1 RDPAQLH
8 PPDELVA
15 GLEEDSEVGE
25 ILRLAE
31 PREPALLGLQR
42 EERVRPDRLPAIE
55 EDPVAHEHLEQSL
68 GVVDL
73 QLAEVDR
80 YFALVPGRTRRT
92 ARRNGAATAAP
103 TKAARLRMFVVVQV
117 RHALQHAGAISA

>member
-1 RDPAQLH
+1 MEPDLPEGDIDGKPNAGGRVAATVVPLRDELAEVRVLEWRRRDPAQLH

-55 EDPVAHEHLEQSL
+55 EDPVAHKHLEQSL

-73 QLAEVDR
+73 QLA
-80 YFALVPGRTRRT
+80 
-92 ARRNGAATAAP
+92 
-103 TKAARLRMFVVVQV
+103 
-117 RHALQHAGAISA
+117 